1 MDRRDFFK
9 RAGLGLGGLFV
20 AKGLLASQLTDG
32 GKASQTLQY
41 VVEYLTERGALYAD
55 ARIGPC
61 ELIGR
66 DQNFLPNS
74 LFRSELLGVRV
85 AREAGWRHAVISD
98 LEQPALDQSLD
109 LLLEATVK
117 EGSPPGKWVTAQF
130 DMGRIMA
137 GHSSDPEVA
146 RELNQVPL
154 RFTQK
159 AAIPQGSKD
168 LLFCD
173 LLIEE

>member
-32 GKASQTLQY
+32 AAASQTLQY
-41 VVEYLTERGALYAD
+41 VVDYLKERGALYAD

-85 AREAGWRHAVISD
+85 AREEGWRHAVISD
-98 LEQPALDQSLD
+98 LEQPALDRSLD
-109 LLLEATVK
+109 LLLQAEVK
-117 EGSPPGKWVTAQF
+117 EGTPAGKWVTAQF
-130 DMGRIMA
+130 DMGKIIS

-146 RELNQVPL
+146 HELNQVSL
-154 RFTQK
+154 RFTEK
-159 AAIPQGSKD
+159 TAIPQGSQD